1 MKDSIML
8 TYLTDLSHNND
19 RQWYHAHKEEFLAAK
34 TEFEGLVQELIY
46 RIGKTD
52 SSILNQNPMDLTFK
66 LVRNTR
72 FSHDKYPYNPA
83 FCAQRQASH
92 PGQWEQAIQSP
103 DFKETFTVQGMA
115 LKNVPRGY
123 DREHPMADYLK
134 FKSWYLEYPVS
145 NPVVE
150 DTEQFLELAV
160 DIFLKMKPFND
171 YLNQALAGF
180 KMPER

>member
-1 MKDSIML
+1 
-8 TYLTDLSHNND
+8 
-19 RQWYHAHKEEFLAAK
+19 
-34 TEFEGLVQELIY
+34 
-46 RIGKTD
+46 
-52 SSILNQNPMDLTFK
+52 
-66 LVRNTR
+66 
-72 FSHDKYPYNPA
+72 
-83 FCAQRQASH
+83 
-92 PGQWEQAIQSP
+92 
-103 DFKETFTVQGMA
+103 MA

-134 FKSWYLEYPVS
+134 FKSWSLEYPVS

>member
-1 MKDSIML
+1 MSPAVMTGNIP
-8 TYLTDLSHNND
+8 
-19 RQWYHAHKEEFLAAK
+19 W
-34 TEFEGLVQELIY
+34 
-46 RIGKTD
+46 
-52 SSILNQNPMDLTFK
+52 QNSRET
-66 LVRNTR
+66 
-72 FSHDKYPYNPA
+72 PYCCP
-83 FCAQRQASH
+83 
-92 PGQWEQAIQSP
+92 
-103 DFKETFTVQGMA
+103 T
-115 LKNVPRGY
+115 
-123 DREHPMADYLK
+123 

>member
-1 MKDSIML
+1 L
-8 TYLTDLSHNND
+8 RPYLL
-19 RQWYHAHKEEFLAAK
+19 
-34 TEFEGLVQELIY
+34 
-46 RIGKTD
+46 
-52 SSILNQNPMDLTFK
+52 
-66 LVRNTR
+66 
-72 FSHDKYPYNPA
+72 
-83 FCAQRQASH
+83 QRQASH

>member
-1 MKDSIML
+1 
-8 TYLTDLSHNND
+8 
-19 RQWYHAHKEEFLAAK
+19 
-34 TEFEGLVQELIY
+34 
-46 RIGKTD
+46 
-52 SSILNQNPMDLTFK
+52 
-66 LVRNTR
+66 
-72 FSHDKYPYNPA
+72 
-83 FCAQRQASH
+83 
-92 PGQWEQAIQSP
+92 
-103 DFKETFTVQGMA
+103 
-115 LKNVPRGY
+115 
-123 DREHPMADYLK
+123 MADSLK

>member
-1 MKDSIML
+1 M
-8 TYLTDLSHNND
+8 
-19 RQWYHAHKEEFLAAK
+19 
-34 TEFEGLVQELIY
+34 
-46 RIGKTD
+46 
-52 SSILNQNPMDLTFK
+52 
-66 LVRNTR
+66 
-72 FSHDKYPYNPA
+72 
-83 FCAQRQASH
+83 
-92 PGQWEQAIQSP
+92 
-103 DFKETFTVQGMA
+103 
-115 LKNVPRGY
+115 KNVPRGY
-123 DREHPMADYLK
+123 DREHPPADYLK